1 VFLIPGISLIGDE
14 DALIL
19 NEAGSLE
26 LLSDEEL
33 VVEIFDLKDEG
44 RSNLVLLFI
53 KKECYFILSY
63 SKELEFYYGKVLTI
77 LFLWTY
83 LKTF

>member
-1 VFLIPGISLIGDE
+1 VFLILGISLIGDE

-44 RSNLVLLFI
+44 RFNLVLLFI
-53 KKECYFILSY
+53 KK
-63 SKELEFYYGKVLTI
+63 
-77 LFLWTY
+77 
-83 LKTF
+83 

>member
-1 VFLIPGISLIGDE
+1 LIPGISLIGDE

-77 LFLWTY
+77 LFL
-83 LKTF
+83 

>member
-44 RSNLVLLFI
+44 RSSLVLLFI
-53 KKECYFILSY
+53 KKECYFI
-63 SKELEFYYGKVLTI
+63 
-77 LFLWTY
+77 
-83 LKTF
+83 